1 MSGFYFSLIG
11 RIEKADFPHFDNL
24 YCKYCFNY
32 GPDWEVTTV
41 SIKLNRGFIVPK
53 TPKHYH
59 ILLGLKNGLVL
70 PVIIFFFLKVNLT
83 HKLAP

>member
-41 SIKLNRGFIVPK
+41 SIQDF
-53 TPKHYH
+53 Y
-59 ILLGLKNGLVL
+59 
-70 PVIIFFFLKVNLT
+70 FF
-83 HKLAP
+83 